1 MSHITPSKRCAQE
14 ARQFEISWSLPFSV
28 MDSAIP
34 AAYDIS
40 DDTSF
45 NDALRAGVKRLGMK
59 LGILKTDEVRP
70 EWVPEFGE
78 YPDMFIELLR
88 QADPSLEFRVYDVE
102 HGQYPAEI
110 DEVDAYLIT
119 GSKSSVYDDKPWIA
133 TLMDFVRELDRRRKK
148 LVGIC
153 FGHQLVAQALGGKT
167 EKSAKGWGVGLHT
180 HHFSEVPS
188 WNDEKDMSF
197 DILVSHQDQ
206 VVTNAAGAR
215 VLAGS
220 EFCENAVCQVGEH
233 ILTFQGHPEFVPE
246 YSREIMEFR
255 RKTIGEPVYHKGV
268 ASLAVAPQ
276 RERVARWIL
285 NFVGDQ
291 SLVHAEAV

>member
-1 MSHITPSKRCAQE
+1 
-14 ARQFEISWSLPFSV
+14 
-28 MDSAIP
+28 
-34 AAYDIS
+34 
-40 DDTSF
+40 
-45 NDALRAGVKRLGMK
+45 MK
-59 LGILKTDEVRP
+59 LGILKTDQVRP

-78 YPDMFIELLR
+78 YPDMFMALLGR
-88 QADPSLEFRVYDVE
+88 VDPSLEFTVYDVE
-102 HGQYPAEI
+102 QGEYPADI

-167 EKSAKGWGVGLHT
+167 EKSPRGWGVGLHT
-180 HHFSEVPS
+180 HRFNAAPS
-188 WNDEKDMSF
+188 WYDDAGADL

-215 VLAGS
+215 VLASS
-220 EFCENAVCQVGEH
+220 EFCENAVCQIGEH
-233 ILTFQGHPEFVPE
+233 ILTFQGHPEFVPA

-255 RKTIGEPVYHKGV
+255 REMIGEQVYREGL
-268 ASLAVAPQ
+268 ASLAVPPQ
-276 RERVARWIL
+276 GERVARWIL
-285 NFVGDQ
+285 SFLRDQ
-291 SLVHAEAV
+291 RGGI

>member
-1 MSHITPSKRCAQE
+1 
-14 ARQFEISWSLPFSV
+14 
-28 MDSAIP
+28 
-34 AAYDIS
+34 
-40 DDTSF
+40 
-45 NDALRAGVKRLGMK
+45 MK

-78 YPDMFIELLR
+78 YPDMFIRLLA
-88 QADPSLEFRVYDVE
+88 QADPGLEFRVYDVE
-102 HGQYPAEI
+102 KGEYPADM

-119 GSKSSVYDDKPWIA
+119 GSKSSVYDDKPWIG

-180 HHFSEVPS
+180 HHFNKAPL
-188 WNDEKDMSF
+188 WHDGKALDFN
-197 DILVSHQDQ
+197 ILVSHQDQ
-206 VVTNAAGAR
+206 VVSNAVGAQ
-215 VLAGS
+215 VLASS
-220 EFCENAVCQVGEH
+220 EFCESAVSQIGNH

-255 RKTIGEPVYHKGV
+255 RGTIGEDIYKKGV

-276 RERVARWIL
+276 QERVACWIV
-285 NFVGDQ
+285 NFLRYPDEVQ
-291 SLVHAEAV
+291 KSA